1 MKEVF
6 FIMIVKYMR
15 VSTKKQD
22 TKRQDFQLDKLG
34 IKFNKSY
41 IDKLTGKTKERSEL
55 NKMIVEV
62 NKGDIVYCESLSRLG
77 RNLKDIIDIVEQLQN
92 KGVRVVI
99 IKEGIDTDTST
110 YKLLLGIFGAV
121 AEMERETIQERVL
134 EGVEKCKAIGET
146 KTGRWF
152 GREEKKIED
161 LPKNFYKYYE
171 QLENKQIT
179 KVEMAKLLGIGRATL
194 YRWLKLYEKCTK

>member
-1 MKEVF
+1 
-6 FIMIVKYMR
+6 MIVKYMR

-22 TKRQDFQLDKLG
+22 TGRQDFQLDKLG
-34 IKFNKSY
+34 IDFDKSY
-41 IDKLTGKTKERSEL
+41 VDKMTGKTKERPEL
-55 NKMIVEV
+55 NKMIVQV
-62 NKGDIVYCESLSRLG
+62 KNGDIVYCESLSRLG

-92 KGVRVVI
+92 KGVRVI
-99 IKEGIDTDTST
+99 IVKEGIDTDTST

-134 EGVEKCKAIGET
+134 EGVEKCKATGET

-152 GREEKKIED
+152 GREEKKVED
-161 LPKNFYKYYE
+161 LPKAFYKYYE

-194 YRWLKLYEKCTK
+194 YRWLKLYGECNK